1 MSEKDEAFGHVEYS
15 LSALDLRMIKA
26 VPQGGN
32 WKNIP
37 KSVPSKR
44 LERIRETGGRTT
56 LYGRMSW
63 LKPSYTITTYFHRPG
78 NGTYI
83 HPEAD
88 RVITSLEA
96 ARIQSFPDNYK
107 FFGSKASRTKQIG
120 NAVPPLMAYAI
131 AKAIKNKAPKAKK
144 ILDLFAG
151 AGGMSLG
158 FKWAGFTPLI
168 ANDNFNEACET
179 FKANHPGTSFVKG
192 DITDPKVMKEIFAL
206 VEKLGG
212 VDLVVGGPPCQ
223 GFSHAGKRLID
234 DPRNVLYKD
243 FVKVVKKIKPKIFV
257 MENVEGIISMRQ
269 GAAYQEI
276 QEDFMK
282 LGYKVEG
289 RKLLSADY
297 GVPQKRKRVI
307 IIGTLKGN
315 PGDFFP
321 KQVVDENKYLTVKD
335 AIGDIPSKTNSNL
348 ESPIRLKSIKSCYQD
363 FMRSKISVNKFIA
376 KISN

>member
-1 MSEKDEAFGHVEYS
+1 MT
-15 LSALDLRMIKA
+15 
-26 VPQGGN
+26 Q
-32 WKNIP
+32 
-37 KSVPSKR
+37 
-44 LERIRETGGRTT
+44 
-56 LYGRMSW
+56 
-63 LKPSYTITTYFHRPG
+63 
-78 NGTYI
+78 
-83 HPEAD
+83 
-88 RVITSLEA
+88 
-96 ARIQSFPDNYK
+96 
-107 FFGSKASRTKQIG
+107 QI
-120 NAVPPLMAYAI
+120 
-131 AKAIKNKAPKAKK
+131 
-144 ILDLFAG
+144 
-151 AGGMSLG
+151 
-158 FKWAGFTPLI
+158 
-168 ANDNFNEACET
+168 
-179 FKANHPGTSFVKG
+179 
-192 DITDPKVMKEIFAL
+192 
-206 VEKLGG
+206 
-212 VDLVVGGPPCQ
+212 
-223 GFSHAGKRLID
+223 
-234 DPRNVLYKD
+234 
-243 FVKVVKKIKPKIFV
+243 KVVKKIKPKIFV

-376 KISN
+376 RISN